1 MIDPTQLRAA
11 RAMLNWK
18 TTDLAKKT
26 GLTVNT
32 INSIEREVVH
42 GRKDTMDKIQAV
54 LEEAGLEFL
63 PDSGIRKKNRVVITY
78 EGDTANKLLVEDLY
92 NTLQGTG
99 GEILVAHVD
108 EGDSIQNLEL
118 GWLAEQIRKRKEA
131 GITHR
136 LLVRADDPNLIPPL
150 DSYRCLPEEFFS
162 SYPLYIYGPKIA
174 LVSWKPSPCVV
185 VIEDERF
192 AESTR
197 KLFNF
202 IWQYAAPIVSRE
214 TDKR

>member
-63 PDSGIRKKNRVVITY
+63 PDSGVRKKNRIVLSY
-78 EGDTANKLLVEDLY
+78 EGKDCLQKLHDDVYETLRDNK
-92 NTLQGTG
+92 
-99 GEILVAHVD
+99 GEMLIAHLD
-108 EGDSIQNLEL
+108 ETDAAKSMNPEVIDEI
-118 GWLAEQIRKRKEA
+118 IRKRKEA
-131 GITHR
+131 GITCR
-136 LLVRADDPNLIPPL
+136 LLVRENDPNLIPPY
-150 DSYRCLPEEFFS
+150 DTYRGIPEKQFS
-162 SYPLYIYGPKIA
+162 PYPFYIYGTKLA
-174 LVSWKPSPCVV
+174 LVSWEPSPR
-185 VIEDERF
+185 VIIIDDERF
-192 AESTR
+192 AESAR
-197 KLFNF
+197 KLFDMV
-202 IWQYAAPIVSRE
+202 WLGATRIVRKE
-214 TDKR
+214 